1 MHRSSESI
9 GTIAAALA
17 KAQAELTNPEKSLVA
32 TIRSPFPREGDRTF
46 RYAPLSSG
54 LDIVRKSL
62 GRHEIATFQTTTIDQ
77 DTGLVRLT
85 TVLAHSSGEW
95 VSSEWPVCPI
105 TDTASP
111 QRMGAALTYARR
123 YALFTL
129 VGIAGEDDLD
139 APDLGAIPKAAVEQ
153 PLRSDHRGQS
163 NGHAAGA
170 KRLSRGG
177 GKPPVHS
184 APPVLASEQST
195 ILRERL
201 VAQLAAM
208 NSTDDAAAW
217 AHRNLP
223 AKNTLTAA
231 DAQIVEE
238 RFQARLS
245 TIGDGLGASE
255 PSNPVP
261 VQSAITAGRPDTGA
275 GQKISTG
282 TSKAPRNGA
291 VRVLGKTV
299 RLRDK
304 EHRKFVS
311 RQACLVC
318 GRTPSDP
325 HHLRF
330 LQPRALGRRVSDEFT
345 VPLCRIHHRE
355 LHRQGDEPAWWGK
368 LSIDPVPAAL
378 KLWRHTR
385 LNDTAVPMSGGAE
398 LRSATSTEESQR
410 SPAGTGLDPGIDAG
424 RSASQ
429 NSDGSTTQ

>member
-1 MHRSSESI
+1 M
-9 GTIAAALA
+9 GT
-17 KAQAELTNPEKSLVA
+17 
-32 TIRSPFPREGDRTF
+32 
-46 RYAPLSSG
+46 
-54 LDIVRKSL
+54 
-62 GRHEIATFQTTTIDQ
+62 
-77 DTGLVRLT
+77 
-85 TVLAHSSGEW
+85 
-95 VSSEWPVCPI
+95 
-105 TDTASP
+105 
-111 QRMGAALTYARR
+111 ALTYARR

-139 APDLGAIPKAAVEQ
+139 APDLGTIPKAAVEQ

-163 NGHAAGA
+163 NGHAVGA
-170 KRLSRGG
+170 RRLSGDD
-177 GKPPVHS
+177 GKPPMHS
-184 APPVLASEQST
+184 AHPVLAPEQST
-195 ILRERL
+195 ILRKRL
-201 VAQLAAM
+201 IAQLAAI

-223 AKNTLTAA
+223 DKNTLTAA

-238 RFQARLS
+238 RFQAMRS
-245 TIGDGLGASE
+245 AIGDGLGASE
-255 PSNPVP
+255 PSNAVP
-261 VQSAITAGRPDTGA
+261 VQSVTPAGQPDAGP

-282 TSKAPRNGA
+282 TSKAPRNRV

-355 LHRQGDEPAWWGK
+355 LHRQGDEAAWWGK
-368 LSIDPVPAAL
+368 LSIDPVPVAL
-378 KLWRHTR
+378 RLWRHTR
-385 LNDTAVPMSGGAE
+385 LNDTAVPMSGGGE
-398 LRSATSTEESQR
+398 PKSAPATEGSRQD
-410 SPAGTGLDPGIDAG
+410 PAGTSLDPGIDAG
-424 RSASQ
+424 SAICKNTDGITSQ
-429 NSDGSTTQ
+429 